1 MWQAWVLLKL
11 NHVNVT
17 WSTGR
22 EFLRDTMN
30 IVTSTTFSSFRVS
43 SIVLPSNILILHKS
57 LFFLFHFNKLIFIL
71 YPLFFKFLPM
81 NLHVS
86 LKYYFQ
92 NSFNVLKFTIKINE
106 DWTKQII
113 LSIENNIIREFRDN
127 NYSAISKIS
136 NLNSTQIR
144 NNAAANL
151 SLRSFTDFEVR
162 VFANIQH
169 LAEIHRLLGRQLS
182 ISIHGAHA

>member
-43 SIVLPSNILILHKS
+43 SIVLPSDILILHKS

-92 NSFNVLKFTIKINE
+92 NSFN
-106 DWTKQII
+106 WTKRII
-113 LSIENNIIREFRDN
+113 LSIENKIIFELFVCSKNIFVNFEITINLPFPKFPIWIRRKF
-127 NYSAISKIS
+127 ATTLPQIS
-136 NLNSTQIR
+136 L
-144 NNAAANL
+144 
-151 SLRSFTDFEVR
+151 
-162 VFANIQH
+162 
-169 LAEIHRLLGRQLS
+169 
-182 ISIHGAHA
+182 

>member
-92 NSFNVLKFTIKINE
+92 NSFNVLKFKIKINE
-106 DWTKQII
+106 DWTKRII
-113 LSIENNIIREFRDN
+113 LSIENKIIFELFVCSKNIFVNFEITINLPFPKFPIWIRRKF
-127 NYSAISKIS
+127 ATTLPQIS
-136 NLNSTQIR
+136 L
-144 NNAAANL
+144 
-151 SLRSFTDFEVR
+151 
-162 VFANIQH
+162 
-169 LAEIHRLLGRQLS
+169 
-182 ISIHGAHA
+182 